1 MKKRTKETMIIG
13 GALIALSLLLH
24 YGHYLIFQDLH
35 HTLIFLVADLA
46 FIPMEVFF
54 TTLVLDKFL
63 EKRQNQHLFE
73 KLNMII
79 GVFYTEVGTRLLYR
93 FAESDD
99 DIEDLKE
106 NAVVNLNCSETTF
119 KQLETIV
126 ENHNYVVNMDKV
138 DLKSLRDLLDYEKDL
153 LINLITN
160 PTLLEHEEFTEMMMS
175 IMHLREELDSRCS
188 ESMEEYEIIHIS
200 SDISKAY
207 KYLAKEWVRYM
218 KYLKN
223 NYPQLFLKAVINNP
237 FDRRDK
243 REKDYLLID
252 KNRK

>member
-1 MKKRTKETMIIG
+1 MKKRSKETLIIG
-13 GALIALSLLLH
+13 AALITLSLLLH
-24 YGHYLIFQDLH
+24 YGHYLIFKDLH
-35 HTLIFLVADLA
+35 HTLIFLVADIA

-79 GVFYTEVGTRLLYR
+79 GVFYTEVGTKLLYR

-99 DIEDLKE
+99 NIDDLE
-106 NAVVNLNCSETTF
+106 ESAIVDLNCNEVTF
-119 KQLETIV
+119 KRLETIV

-138 DLKSLRDLLDYEKDL
+138 DLRNLRDLLDNEKDL

-175 IMHLREELDSRCS
+175 IVHLREELDSRCS
-188 ESMEEYEIIHIS
+188 ECMEEYEVTHIS
-200 SDISKAY
+200 ADISKAY

-218 KYLKN
+218 KYLKD
-223 NYPQLFLKAVINNP
+223 NYPQLFLKAVISNP

-243 REKDYLLID
+243 KEKDCLLR
-252 KNRK
+252 NRK

>member
-1 MKKRTKETMIIG
+1 MKKRRKETFIIG

-24 YGHYLIFQDLH
+24 YGHYLIFNDLH
-35 HTLIFLVADLA
+35 HTLIFLFADIA

-79 GVFYTEVGTRLLYR
+79 GVFYTEVGTRLLHE

-106 NAVVNLNCSETTF
+106 NAIVNLNCNETTF
-119 KQLETIV
+119 KQLEKIV
-126 ENHNYVVNMDKV
+126 ENHKYEVNMGKV
-138 DLKSLRDLLDYEKDL
+138 DLNSLRNLLDKEKDL

-188 ESMEEYEIIHIS
+188 EHMEDYEINHIS
-200 SDISKAY
+200 ADISKAY
-207 KYLAKEWVRYM
+207 GYLAKEWVRYM
-218 KYLKN
+218 KYLKD
-223 NYPQLFLKAVINNP
+223 NYPQLFIKAVISNP

-243 REKDYLLID
+243 KEKDCVLLG
-252 KNRK
+252 RK